1 MVTALVAGLA
11 LAIGACGEES
21 GSGTVT
27 LNFWAYNEPG
37 GTFRA
42 AAERCSA
49 ASNGRYRINFNALG
63 NDPNTQRQALVRRL
77 AAGDSSIDIM
87 SMDVIW
93 TAEFAE
99 AGWILP
105 FPDDVAAQV
114 KEGTL
119 QGPLDTATYK
129 GKLYGAPANSN
140 TQLLWYRKDLV
151 QTPPK
156 TWSEMIDMA
165 VKMPKAGRIEI
176 QGDAVRGLHGV
187 VQLAASQSAG
197 GQILSVA
204 RQGRRCRR
212 ARRRRRWASSQKLA
226 QRRRRADPSLSATTR
241 GPEPARVRDGR
252 RRVPGELPV
261 HLSERHGTTSRRSS
275 RTSRGRRIQAWRP
288 ASRRRAPIG
297 GFNWG
302 VGGNTKH
309 PAEAFAAAACMR
321 NEQNQRDFA
330 LQGRPAA
337 DAASALRRPVVQEGV
352 PVRRSRSA
360 GSWPS
365 AAVRPQTPVYSDV
378 SQAIFTTLHP
388 PSSVKPGGVEGAAR
402 QGPEGA
408 SGGGPAV
415 SETHDDRRPRRPRR
429 SGARRKARQRSRAGR
444 SAGWA
449 GCCARRRRS

>member
-1 MVTALVAGLA
+1 MRVRGVVTALVAGLM

-21 GSGTVT
+21 SSGTVT

-42 AAERCSA
+42 AADRCTA
-49 ASNGRYRINFNALG
+49 ESNGRYRIEFNALG

-105 FPDDVAAQV
+105 FPDDVAAQI
-114 KEGTL
+114 KDGTL
-119 QGPLDTATYK
+119 KGPLDTATYD

-165 VKMPKAGRIEI
+165 VKMPKSGRIEI
-176 QGDAVRGLHGV
+176 QGDAYEGYTVWFNSLI
-187 VQLAASQSAG
+187 QSAG
-197 GQILSVA
+197 GQILESPTKVA
-204 RQGRRCRR
+204 MPEGPTK
-212 ARRRRRWASSQKLA
+212 AALGVIQKLA
-226 QRRRRADPSLSATTR
+226 TSKAADPSLPAQREDQNRLAFETGDAAFQVNYPFIYPSAR
-241 GPEPARVRDGR
+241 DNKAAIFKDIAWAPYPAVDADK
-252 RRVPGELPV
+252 P
-261 HLSERHGTTSRRSS
+261 S
-275 RTSRGRRIQAWRP
+275 
-288 ASRRRAPIG
+288 RAPIG

-309 PAEAFAAAACMR
+309 RAEAFAAAACMR

-330 LQGRPAA
+330 LKGGLPPTLEKLYDDPSFKKEYPFG
-337 DAASALRRPVVQEGV
+337 DAIRTSLQT
-352 PVRRSRSA
+352 
-360 GSWPS
+360 
-365 AAVRPQTPVYSDV
+365 AAVRPRTPVYSDV

-388 PSSVKPGGVEGAAR
+388 PKSVTPEEWKALRDKVQKALEGEALL
-402 QGPEGA
+402 
-408 SGGGPAV
+408 
-415 SETHDDRRPRRPRR
+415 
-429 SGARRKARQRSRAGR
+429 
-444 SAGWA
+444 
-449 GCCARRRRS
+449 